1 MRNWVR
7 RACAAALLA
16 VAFGVH
22 GATFTVTNAS
32 DSGPGSFR
40 QALADAN
47 AAVGPDTITF
57 AIPGAGV
64 HVITPATAI
73 PAITSPVLID
83 GYTQPG
89 ATPNTNALNAGIN
102 AVLKI
107 ELDLTNTTLQISP
120 GGAGS
125 TVRGLVI
132 HSGTSDRIEVNASD
146 VTIAGN
152 FLGTNATGTAA
163 VGGSGWGV
171 LLEDGSR
178 LTVGGPNPA
187 DRNLISGNGSGGI
200 AMTPS
205 FTGANGHL
213 IQGNYIGTDVTGT
226 AALGAPFS
234 QGLLG
239 VYQATVVDNLISG
252 NPGGGAII
260 DDGVVFQ
267 RNLVGTQ
274 RDGTSP
280 LPNGNYG
287 VEVEGGTVNNSAIG
301 GTSPGAGNVIAFNNG
316 PGVHVQ
322 AAAKN
327 NLISRNAIYGNQL
340 LGISLNPLDPS
351 TPLAN
356 DLGDATTVFG
366 NYGQNRPIITA
377 VALAAGNATVSGT
390 LNSLASTTFT
400 LEFFANAAC
409 GTQGYGQGQTYIGSA
424 SVTTDGAGNAS
435 FGPLTFVIPAG
446 QSVIT
451 ATATRPTNNTSEF
464 SQCLATL
471 PPTTTA
477 VTSSLNPSMFGQFV
491 TFTATVT
498 GASPTGTVQFL
509 DGATLL
515 ASGTLSGAQAT
526 LATDLLA
533 QGSHNITAV
542 YSGDTNNQGST
553 SPILVQVVDA
563 GSASSTTTG
572 LTSSLNPSMFG
583 QFVTFT
589 ATVTGASPTGT
600 VQFLDGATLL
610 ASGTLSGAQA
620 TLATDLLAQGSHN
633 ITALYSGDT
642 NNQGSTS
649 PVLVQV
655 VNAIAPPPG
664 PPQSIPALSLPL
676 LALLSVVVG
685 ALGVA
690 GLGRRWR

>member
-1 MRNWVR
+1 M
-7 RACAAALLA
+7 
-16 VAFGVH
+16 
-22 GATFTVTNAS
+22 
-32 DSGPGSFR
+32 
-40 QALADAN
+40 
-47 AAVGPDTITF
+47 
-57 AIPGAGV
+57 
-64 HVITPATAI
+64 
-73 PAITSPVLID
+73 
-83 GYTQPG
+83 
-89 ATPNTNALNAGIN
+89 
-102 AVLKI
+102 
-107 ELDLTNTTLQISP
+107 
-120 GGAGS
+120 
-125 TVRGLVI
+125 I
-132 HSGTSDRIEVNASD
+132 HSGTSDRIEVNAAN

-171 LLEDGSR
+171 LLEDGSN

-187 DRNLISGNGSGGI
+187 DRNLISGSGSGGI
-200 AMTPS
+200 VMTPS

-213 IQGNYIGTDVTGT
+213 IQGNYIRTDVTGT
-226 AALGAPFS
+226 APLGAPFS
-234 QGLLG
+234 PGLLG

-252 NPGGGAII
+252 NPGGGII
-260 DDGVVFQ
+260 IVDGVVFQ

-287 VEVEGGTVNNSAIG
+287 VDVQGTVNNSAVG
-301 GTSPGAGNVIAFNNG
+301 GTNPGAGNVIAFNNG
-316 PGVHVQ
+316 PGVHVA

-351 TPLAN
+351 TPLPN
-356 DLGDATTVFG
+356 DFGDATTAFG
-366 NYGQNRPIITA
+366 NFGQNRPIITA

-424 SVTTDGAGNAS
+424 SVTTDAAGNAS

-477 VTSSLNPSMFGQFV
+477 ATSSLNPSMFGQVV
-491 TFTATVT
+491 TFKATVS
-498 GASPTGTVQFL
+498 GANPTGTIQFL

-553 SPILVQVVDA
+553 SPILVQVV
-563 GSASSTTTG
+563 
-572 LTSSLNPSMFG
+572 N
-583 QFVTFT
+583 
-589 ATVTGASPTGT
+589 AT
-600 VQFLDGATLL
+600 
-610 ASGTLSGAQA
+610 
-620 TLATDLLAQGSHN
+620 
-633 ITALYSGDT
+633 
-642 NNQGSTS
+642 
-649 PVLVQV
+649 
-655 VNAIAPPPG
+655 APPPG

-690 GLGRRWR
+690 GLGRRRR

>member
-1 MRNWVR
+1 MGNWVG

-22 GATFTVTNAS
+22 GATFTVTNTN
-32 DSGPGSFR
+32 DSGLGSFR
-40 QALADAN
+40 QALVDAN

-64 HVITPATAI
+64 HVITPATVI

-102 AVLKI
+102 AVLQI
-107 ELDLTNTTLQISP
+107 ELDLTNTNLQISP

-125 TVRGLVI
+125 TLRGLVI
-132 HSGTSDRIEVNASD
+132 HSGSSDRIEVNAAD

-163 VGGSGWGV
+163 VGGAGWGV
-171 LLEDGSR
+171 LLQDGSR

-200 AMTPS
+200 VMTPS

-287 VEVEGGTVNNSAIG
+287 VDVQGTVNDSAIG
-301 GTSPGAGNVIAFNNG
+301 GASPGAGNVIAFNSG
-316 PGVHVQ
+316 PGVHVY
-322 AAAKN
+322 ASAKN
-327 NLISRNAIYGNQL
+327 NLISRNSIYGNAL

-366 NYGQNRPIITA
+366 NFGQNRPIITA

-409 GTQGYGQGQTYIGSA
+409 GSQGYGQGQTYIGSA
-424 SVTTDGAGNAS
+424 SVTTDGTGNAI
-435 FGPLTFVIPAG
+435 FGPFTFVIPAG

-464 SQCLATL
+464 SQCLAAL

-477 VTSSLNPSMFGQFV
+477 VTSSLNPSMYGQFV

-515 ASGTLSGAQAT
+515 ASATLSGAQAT

-542 YSGDTNNQGST
+542 YSGDANNQGST
-553 SPILVQVVDA
+553 SPILVQVVNA
-563 GSASSTTTG
+563 GSPSPTTTG
-572 LTSSLNPSMFG
+572 LTSSLNPSMYG

-589 ATVTGASPTGT
+589 ATVTGASPAGT
-600 VQFLDGATLL
+600 VQFVDGATLL
-610 ASGTLSGAQA
+610 GSATLLGAQA
-620 TLATDLLAQGSHN
+620 TLATDLLAPGSHN
-633 ITALYSGDT
+633 MTAVYSGDA

-655 VNAIAPPPG
+655 VDAIAPLPG
-664 PPQSIPALSLPL
+664 PPQAIPALSLPL
-676 LALLSVVVG
+676 LALLAVALG
-685 ALGVA
+685 ALGVR
-690 GLGRRWR
+690 GFGRRRR

>member
-1 MRNWVR
+1 MRNWVE

-22 GATFTVTNAS
+22 GATFTVTNTN

-40 QALADAN
+40 QALTDAN

-83 GYTQPG
+83 GYSQPG

-102 AVLKI
+102 AVLQI
-107 ELDLTNTTLQISP
+107 ELDLTNAYLLISP

-132 HSGTSDRIEVNASD
+132 HSGSSDRIEVNAAN

-171 LLEDGSR
+171 LLQDGSH
-178 LTVGGPNPA
+178 LTIGGPNAA

-200 AMTPS
+200 VMTPS

-226 AALGAPFS
+226 ASLGAPGS
-234 QGLLG
+234 PGLLG

-252 NPGGGAII
+252 NPGGGATI

-274 RDGTSP
+274 RDGVSP

-287 VEVEGGTVNNSAIG
+287 VDVQGTVNDSAIG
-301 GTSPGAGNVIAFNNG
+301 GTTPGAGNVIAFNNG
-316 PGVHVQ
+316 PGVHVD

-351 TPLAN
+351 TPLPN
-356 DLGDATTVFG
+356 DLGDATTAFG
-366 NYGQNRPIITA
+366 NFGQNRPIITA

-409 GTQGYGQGQTYIGSA
+409 GTQGYGQGQTYIGST
-424 SVTTDGAGNAS
+424 SVTTDAAGNAS

-498 GASPTGTVQFL
+498 GASPTGTIQFL

-515 ASGTLSGAQAT
+515 GSATLLGAQAT
-526 LATDLLA
+526 LATDLLT

-542 YSGDTNNQGST
+542 YSGDAGNQGST
-553 SPILVQVVDA
+553 SPILVQVVNA
-563 GSASSTTTG
+563 GSPSSTTTAV
-572 LTSSLNPSMFG
+572 TSSLNPSLLG

-600 VQFLDGATLL
+600 IQFLDGATLL
-610 ASGTLSGAQA
+610 GSGTLLGAQA
-620 TLATDLLAQGSHN
+620 TLATDLLAQGAHN
-633 ITALYSGDT
+633 ITAVYSGDA

-649 PVLVQV
+649 PILVQV
-655 VNAIAPPPG
+655 VNGIASPPG

-690 GLGRRWR
+690 GLGRRRR